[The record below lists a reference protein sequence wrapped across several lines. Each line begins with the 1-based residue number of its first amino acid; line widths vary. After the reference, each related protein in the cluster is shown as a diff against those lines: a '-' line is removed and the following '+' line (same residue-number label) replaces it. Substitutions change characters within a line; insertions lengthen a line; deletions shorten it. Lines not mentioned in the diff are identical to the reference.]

1 MQDNQDN
8 LTIIMNDY
16 LPLRDVVFQTLEQ
29 AILLGQLKPGERLME
44 IHLANRLG
52 VSRTPIREAIRKLEQ
67 EGLVVNIPR
76 RGAHV
81 AEITKK
87 DLSDVLEV
95 RSALE
100 ELAAELA
107 CDRITDEELAELRE
121 ACANFISAIENNN
134 LEQSVR
140 QDIALHDVIYKA
152 SHNDRL
158 IQMATNLRMQMYRY
172 RIEYLKDA
180 SVHPVLIREHRTLVD
195 CIERR
200 DVAGAKKVMR
210 SHIENQ
216 AFTVSKKA
224 Q

>member
-1 MQDNQDN
+1 MKDN
-8 LTIIMNDY
+8 LTIIMNNY

-29 AILLGQLKPGERLME
+29 AILMGDLQPGERLME
-44 IHLANRLG
+44 IHLAERLG

-100 ELAAELA
+100 ELAVELA
-107 CDRITDEELAELRE
+107 CERITEEELSELKE
-121 ACANFISAIENNN
+121 ACLRFIRAIEHSD

-140 QDIALHDVIYKA
+140 QDIAFHDVIYKA
-152 SHNDRL
+152 SHNERL

-172 RIEYLKDA
+172 RIEYLKDSEA
-180 SVHPVLIREHRTLVD
+180 HPVLIREHRTLID
-195 CIERR
+195 CIERK
-200 DVAGAKKVMR
+200 DVEGAKKVMR

-216 AFTVSKKA
+216 EYAVSKKA

>member
-1 MQDNQDN
+1 MKDN
-8 LTIIMNDY
+8 LTIIMNNY

-29 AILLGQLKPGERLME
+29 AILMGDLQPGERLME
-44 IHLANRLG
+44 IHLAERLG

-100 ELAAELA
+100 ELAVELA
-107 CDRITDEELAELRE
+107 CERITEEELSELKE
-121 ACANFISAIENNN
+121 ACLRFIRAIEHSD

-140 QDIALHDVIYKA
+140 QDIAFHDVIYRA
-152 SHNDRL
+152 SHNERL

-172 RIEYLKDA
+172 RIEYLKDSEA
-180 SVHPVLIREHRTLVD
+180 HPVLIREHRTLID
-195 CIERR
+195 CIERK
-200 DVAGAKKVMR
+200 DVEGAKKVMR

-216 AFTVSKKA
+216 EYAVSKKA

>member
-1 MQDNQDN
+1 MQNN
-8 LTIIMNDY
+8 LTIISNNY

-29 AILLGQLKPGERLME
+29 AILMGDLKPGERLME
-44 IHLANRLG
+44 IHLAEQLG

-76 RGAHV
+76 RGAYV

-100 ELAAELA
+100 ELAVELA
-107 CDRITDEELAELRE
+107 CRRISPEELAELKT
-121 ACANFISAIENNN
+121 ACARFIDAIGQND
-134 LEQSVR
+134 LEQSAR
-140 QDIALHDVIYKA
+140 QDIAFHDVIYKA
-152 SHNDRL
+152 SRNDRL

-172 RIEYLKDA
+172 RIEYLKDESA
-180 SVHPVLIREHRTLVD
+180 HPVLIHEHRALID
-195 CIERR
+195 CIERK
-200 DVAGAKKVMR
+200 DIPGAKNVMR

-216 AFTVSKKA
+216 ANAVSKKA